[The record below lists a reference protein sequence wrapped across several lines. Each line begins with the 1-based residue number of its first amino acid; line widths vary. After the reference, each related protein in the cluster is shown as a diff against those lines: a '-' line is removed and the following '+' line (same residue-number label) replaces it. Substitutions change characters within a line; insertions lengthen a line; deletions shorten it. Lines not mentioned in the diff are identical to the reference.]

1 MSLMNRRSEYSWGK
15 TVLTDLS
22 LIPESREYKL
32 DDAIRINLGFRV
44 IGGLRESFIPDVW
57 TVAWEDNDKM
67 VRMRLEAS
75 LRKAGATGGKLATT
89 GKEVRRAKFYWSRDP
104 DLPYRIW
111 PAIIHEDGS
120 APIVPLNVEDAKSKF
135 LDVVKLFEIP
145 ASTLGRGSHRMVG
158 SVAIS
163 WGRRSYL
170 EKGSLSGK
178 TPPVEVKIE

>member
-1 MSLMNRRSEYSWGK
+1 MSLMNRRGEYAWRK
-15 TVLTDLS
+15 TSLTDLS
-22 LIPESREYKL
+22 VIPDSREYKT
-32 DDAIRINLGFRV
+32 DDTIRMSLGFRV

-67 VRMRLEAS
+67 IRLRLEAS
-75 LRKAGATGGKLATT
+75 LRKSGIGGGKIATT

-111 PAIIHEDGS
+111 TAIIHEDGR
-120 APIVPLNVEDAKSKF
+120 APILPESVEDAKSKF

-145 ASTLGRGSHRMVG
+145 ASTLGVG
-158 SVAIS
+158 THTILGAVEVG
-163 WGRRSYL
+163 WGRTSFI

-178 TPPVEVKIE
+178 SPVVTLKVA

>member
-15 TVLTDLS
+15 TLLTDLS

-32 DDAIRINLGFRV
+32 DDAMRINLGFRM

-67 VRMRLEAS
+67 VRLRMEAS
-75 LRKAGATGGKLATT
+75 LRKGGVGGAKLATT

-111 PAIIHEDGS
+111 TAIVHEDGS
-120 APIVPLNVEDAKSKF
+120 APIIPESVEDAKTKF

-145 ASTLGRGSHRMVG
+145 AATLGRGSHRIVG
-158 SVAIS
+158 SVDVA

-178 TPPVEVKIE
+178 TAPVEVKIE

>member
-15 TVLTDLS
+15 TLITDLK

-32 DDAIRINLGFRV
+32 DEAIRVNLGFRV

-67 VRMRLEAS
+67 VRLRMEAS
-75 LRKAGATGGKLATT
+75 LRKGGVGGGKLATT

-111 PAIIHEDGS
+111 TAIIHEDGS
-120 APIVPLNVEDAKSKF
+120 APILPDSVEDAKSKF

-145 ASTLGRGSHRMVG
+145 ATTLGRGTHKIVG
-158 SVAIS
+158 SVDLA

-178 TPPVEVKIE
+178 TSPVELKID